1 MVYQLAKNPEVL
13 DTLVRE
19 VDDVLDTFEGRVD
32 HETIAD
38 MAYLEAC
45 VKETLRSFTSYV
57 LEFSFFL
64 HLLPFFCYICQNF
77 FVCQHCPSSVSAS
90 ICQSLTLSFICSAL
104 PSVNI

>member
-13 DTLVRE
+13 ETLVRE

-45 VKETLRSFTSYV
+45 VKETLRSETISSAV
-57 LEFSFFL
+57 RLRLFF
-64 HLLPFFCYICQNF
+64 HLLPFSLINIFFCK
-77 FVCQHCPSSVSAS
+77 HCPSSASTS
-90 ICQSLTLSFICSAL
+90 ICQT
-104 PSVNI
+104 